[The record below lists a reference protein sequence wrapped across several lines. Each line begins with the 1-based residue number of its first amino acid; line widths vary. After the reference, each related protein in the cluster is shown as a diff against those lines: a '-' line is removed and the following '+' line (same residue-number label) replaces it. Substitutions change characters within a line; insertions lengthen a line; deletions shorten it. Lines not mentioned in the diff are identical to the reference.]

1 MEQDA
6 PEQVFYLPKRLTGSE
21 LVGPVLLV
29 SDRRYGRF
37 NSRNLTVA
45 LTFLRHISAI
55 SDA

>member
-29 SDRRYGRF
+29 SDRRYERF
-37 NSRNLTVA
+37 KSRNLLVA
-45 LTFLRHISAI
+45 LTFRRHMRAISAG
-55 SDA
+55 